1 MLLAR
6 WEARVPYALGIDLG
20 TTFSA
25 AAVDEHGRTEIVS
38 LGNRAAAVP
47 TVVVVRVDGEV
58 LIGEAAER
66 RAVSE
71 PLRTAREFK
80 RRLGDP
86 TPVLLGGTP
95 YGAEALYARMLRGIV
110 AQVIELHGERPATIV
125 VTHPANY
132 GPYKLDLLQQA
143 VRMAEIGPV
152 TFITEPLAAALHYAG
167 RERIDP
173 GQVVAVYDFGGG
185 TFDAALLRRTHD
197 GFEPIGQP
205 EGIERLGG
213 IDFDEAV
220 FAHVVNSLRATFD
233 RLNPQDTDTR
243 AAIARIREEARNA
256 KEALSVDTDV
266 TIPVI
271 LPGVQTSVRLT
282 RQEFEAMIEPRIGE
296 TIAALE
302 RAVRSAGMRMQD
314 VSKVLLVG
322 GSSRIP
328 LVRQRVRQA
337 TGVPVVVDAHPK
349 HAIALGAAEAAA
361 RVAGL
366 STSQQTIAVAAV
378 PPRTVTPA
386 PSAAAPASPVLAAA
400 GASAAGPPPGGAQ
413 AATAPGGSLP
423 IPIWLILII
432 LAGAFAIGVA
442 AFILINQLGG
452 DDDDGGSGASATQ
465 TAAAG
470 SSDSA
475 VTSTAGGSGAATAAD
490 APTTAVCASVASPE
504 AVLITDIQMQDGD
517 YAIFFESCGFS
528 IEHPEGIADPSL
540 EQFPRRHAHFY
551 WNTLPLED
559 AGVPGDG
566 PWNQYGGPS
575 PYLIAELGPESALSI
590 ANKPADATQ
599 ICSAISNE
607 DHTIVADSGNCFDVP
622 AGDAASGDALCEA
635 DPRPEA
641 VLISDIQIEQDDY
654 AVFFESCGV
663 DIDHPEG
670 VDDPDTSALPRVHA
684 HFYWNTTAPGDAGP
698 PGAGPWLIYGGPSPL
713 VIADYTPGGVMSI
726 VNKPADATEMCVV
739 IVNSDHT
746 VRPDTGNCFALP

>member
-1 MLLAR
+1 M
-6 WEARVPYALGIDLG
+6 PYALGIDLG

-25 AAVDEHGRTEIVS
+25 AAINEHGRTEIVS

-47 TVVVVRVDGEV
+47 TVVLVRADGGV

-66 RAVSE
+66 RAISE

-110 AQVIELHGERPATIV
+110 AQVVELHGERPAAIA

-167 RERIDP
+167 RERIEP

-185 TFDAALLRRTHD
+185 TFDAALLRRTQD

-220 FAHVVNSLRATFD
+220 FAHIVNSLRSTFD
-233 RLNPQDTDTR
+233 RLDPQDPDTR
-243 AAIARIREEARNA
+243 AAIARVREEARNA

-302 RAVRSAGMRMQD
+302 RAVQSAGLRMQD

-361 RVAGL
+361 RLAGL
-366 STSQQTIAVAAV
+366 TTTQPPAAV
-378 PPRTVTPA
+378 PPVVTSGQQTVA
-386 PSAAAPASPVLAAA
+386 PIYAASAAAA
-400 GASAAGPPPGGAQ
+400 GAGGQPPAGAQ
-413 AATAPGGSLP
+413 AGAATGGSTP
-423 IPIWLILII
+423 IPIWLIVAIV
-432 LAGAFAIGVA
+432 AGAFVLGVLG
-442 AFILINQLGG
+442 FVIINQLGG
-452 DDDDGGSGASATQ
+452 DDDGGGGELAATQ
-465 TAAAG
+465 TAEAQAAAPTATEAPTGAGTLVATDPTATTGSAAG
-470 SSDSA
+470 GCESA
-475 VTSTAGGSGAATAAD
+475 PNA
-490 APTTAVCASVASPE
+490 E
-504 AVLITDIQMQDGD
+504 AIMISDIQMQDGD
-517 YAIFFESCGFS
+517 YAIFFDACGVS
-528 IEHPEGIADPSL
+528 IEHPEGLDDPNL
-540 EQFPRRHAHFY
+540 EQLPRKHAHFY
-551 WNTLPLED
+551 WNTLPIED
-559 AGVPGDG
+559 AGVPGAG

-575 PYLIAELGPESALSI
+575 PYVIAELDPGSAVSI
-590 ANKPADATQ
+590 ASRPADATQ
-599 ICSAISNE
+599 ICSAVSLE
-607 DHTIVADSGNCFDVP
+607 DHTILPNSGNCFDVP
-622 AGDAASGDALCEA
+622 AAATGEELCEA

-641 VLISDIQIEQDDY
+641 ILITDIQIENDDY
-654 AVFFESCGV
+654 AVFFQPCRV
-663 DIDHPEG
+663 TIDHPQG
-670 VDDPDTSALPRVHA
+670 IVDPDTSGLPREHA
-684 HFYWNTTAPGDAGP
+684 HFYFNTTGPADAGP

-713 VIADYTPGGVMSI
+713 LIANYAPGGSLSK
-726 VNKPADATEMCVV
+726 VNQPADATEMCVV
-739 IVNSDHT
+739 LVNADHT